1 MSNHFNDL
9 RIEQLFDEGLEI
21 GLAKGLTGEA
31 LDFFA
36 EKYARKHFNKYGE

>member
-9 RIEQLFDEGLEI
+9 RIEELFDRGLEI

-36 EKYARKHFNKYGE
+36 EKYARKHFNKYGD

>member
-1 MSNHFNDL
+1 MSNHFNNL
-9 RIEQLFDEGLEI
+9 RIEQLFDDGLEI

-36 EKYARKHFNKYGE
+36 DI